1 MLAINERPHGRPLT
15 RGRRRCDA
23 MRCRYRWGEEDGKP
37 NTWHFQEQ
45 YSSEAALKAH
55 QMSSHFAG
63 WEAFAATDPFSAP
76 PVLSKFTL
84 RK

>member
-1 MLAINERPHGRPLT
+1 M
-15 RGRRRCDA
+15 RCDA

-84 RK
+84 RKY